1 MRDREGRLWE
11 FVVKSWANGTEHRRV
26 YVLEHA
32 AEYIASKRLREGDVV
47 GICADVQ
54 GALVVEV
61 GRHSMLRR
69 LTDIC
74 RDDRHLEC
82 PAVGHMALTPSGTEA
97 PYAHA
102 DMQTSETFGWT
113 T

>member
-1 MRDREGRLWE
+1 MCRSYGLPVRDREGRVWE

-47 GICADVQ
+47 GICADAQ

-61 GRHSMLRR
+61 GRHQTQRR
-69 LTDIC
+69 
-74 RDDRHLEC
+74 
-82 PAVGHMALTPSGTEA
+82 PAVLCLPRHTRSRDKSP
-97 PYAHA
+97 
-102 DMQTSETFGWT
+102 
-113 T
+113 